1 MKIEKIRELTE
12 AELEK
17 KLSDAKQELFN
28 LGVQDNLGQIE
39 KPDQI
44 TKVKKDIARMLTI
57 KKEITKTQKE
67 KETADS
73 AKKKG

>member
-12 AELEK
+12 TELDK

-28 LGVQDNLGQIE
+28 LKVQASLGQIE

-44 TKVKKDIARMLTI
+44 TKVKKGIARVLTI
-57 KKEITKTQKE
+57 KKEI
-67 KETADS
+67 ANS

>member
-1 MKIEKIRELTE
+1 MKTEKIRELTE

-17 KLSDAKQELFN
+17 KLADWKQELFN
-28 LGVQDNLGQIE
+28 LRVQDNLGQIE

-44 TKVKKDIARMLTI
+44 TKVKKDIARILTI
-57 KKEITKTQKE
+57 KKEMTKAQ
-67 KETADS
+67 KETANS

>member
-1 MKIEKIRELTE
+1 MKTEKIRELTE
-12 AELEK
+12 AEFEK

-28 LGVQDNLGQIE
+28 LRVQDNLGQIE

-57 KKEITKTQKE
+57 KKEITKIQKE

>member
-17 KLSDAKQELFN
+17 KLSDARQELFN
-28 LGVQDNLGQIE
+28 LKVQDNLGQIE

-57 KKEITKTQKE
+57 EKEIIKTQKQ

>member
-12 AELEK
+12 AELDK

-28 LGVQDNLGQIE
+28 LKVQANLGQIE

-44 TKVKKDIARMLTI
+44 TKVKKGIARVLTI
-57 KKEITKTQKE
+57 KKEI
-67 KETADS
+67 ANS

>member
-12 AELEK
+12 TELDK
-17 KLSDAKQELFN
+17 RLSDAKQELFN
-28 LGVQDNLGQIE
+28 LKVQASLGQIE

-44 TKVKKDIARMLTI
+44 TKVKKGIARVLTI
-57 KKEITKTQKE
+57 KKEI
-67 KETADS
+67 ANS

>member
-1 MKIEKIRELTE
+1 MKTEKIRELTE

-28 LGVQDNLGQIE
+28 LKVQDNLGQIE

-57 KKEITKTQKE
+57 KKEITKTQQE